1 MSRTRALV
9 PAAAIFA
16 AVIAAATPTPAS
28 DDTTPPRTTTVS
40 STTHLNVTTPKSFD
54 AVTAAIEKQLGKFDS
69 AALAAAFADKLSPP
83 EIEARIHAM
92 EGSSGFMLFALRDHG
107 SLLALAGK
115 QPYAHRLRSAVE
127 RLRKISFRWRRQN
140 RERSGRKTRG
150 PHRQRSENIAS
161 RFTTYFSRCR
171 KWNQRLI
178 LTRFS
183 ISMTCVWDKR
193 SPAELT

>member
-115 QPYAHRLRSAVE
+115 QAKARQYEIGNPLIALQMTQVDVRAGEYAPLRIYVYSGDDRLTHIDYDLPSSVFGRFHSAGVD
-127 RLRKISFRWRRQN
+127 KIAKGLDEKLAALIAN
-140 RERSGRKTRG
+140 ALKT
-150 PHRQRSENIAS
+150 
-161 RFTTYFSRCR
+161 
-171 KWNQRLI
+171 
-178 LTRFS
+178 
-183 ISMTCVWDKR
+183 
-193 SPAELT
+193 